1 MDGKKVQ
8 FSHTG
13 GGQKVPIEIRSSAA
27 QGPRMT
33 GGHGYEMS
41 VAEGHYRCPHCRP
54 ADLQEKDATATR
66 MR

>member
-1 MDGKKVQ
+1 MDGQKVQ

-13 GGQKVPIEIRSSAA
+13 GGQKVPIEIRSGA

-33 GGHGYEMS
+33 GGHGYEML

-54 ADLQEKDATATR
+54 ADLQEKNTTATR